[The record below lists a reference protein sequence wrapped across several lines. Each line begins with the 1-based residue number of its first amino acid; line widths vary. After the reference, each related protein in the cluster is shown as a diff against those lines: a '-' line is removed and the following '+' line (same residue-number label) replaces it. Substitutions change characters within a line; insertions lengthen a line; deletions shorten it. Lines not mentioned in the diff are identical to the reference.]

1 MAKNSLCDIIRHML
15 DIQKIKKDFP
25 IFTRKIHGKPII
37 YLDSTATSLKPQS
50 VIDAM
55 NEYYTKYTAN
65 IFRGIY
71 VISEEA
77 TAKYEETRVKVAK
90 FIGAKNSDEIVF
102 TRNTSE
108 SINLVAYSW
117 AKKFIKSEDHLV
129 VTIMEHHSNFV
140 PWQQMGKSA
149 GWEIDIWR
157 NNKSGFL
164 DLRDLD
170 KLITR
175 RTKLLTITSASN
187 VLGTINPIEKIVKKV
202 KSLNPGCVVL
212 VDAAQSAP
220 HMPVDVVGW
229 GADFVAFSSHKMLG
243 PTGVGVL
250 WGKYELLEA
259 MDPFLFGGEMIEE
272 VREDTSLFKHAP
284 HKFEAGTP
292 DIGGVIGLGAAVDYL
307 TKLGMTNVRKHEEEI
322 VAYALKRLSEI
333 PGLTIYGPTRKE
345 NRGGVVAFTMRQA
358 HAHDIAQVLDEDNI
372 CIRAGN
378 HCAMPLHLDMGIAA
392 TARVSFYVYTT
403 KEDIDALIVG
413 LHKVIKLFS

>member
-1 MAKNSLCDIIRHML
+1 MFDAKLV
-15 DIQKIKKDFP
+15 KKDFP

-37 YLDSTATSLKPQS
+37 YLDSTATSLKPQI
-50 VIDAM
+50 VLDAM

-77 TAKYEETRVKVAK
+77 TAKYEESRVKVAK
-90 FIGAKNSDEIVF
+90 FIGAKSPNEIIF

-108 SINLVAYSW
+108 SLNLVAYSW
-117 AKKFIKSEDHLV
+117 AKDNIHSGDHLV

-140 PWQQMGKSA
+140 PWQQLGKET
-149 GWEIDIWR
+149 GWVIDIWR
-157 NNKSGFL
+157 NNKQGL
-164 DLRDLD
+164 LNLNDLD

-187 VLGTINPIEKIVKKV
+187 VLGTINPIKKIVKKV
-202 KSLNPGCVVL
+202 KSLNPKCLVL

-220 HMPVDVVGW
+220 HMPIDVVDW

-250 WGKYELLEA
+250 WGKYELLES
-259 MDPFLFGGEMIEE
+259 MKPFLFGGEMIEE

-292 DIGGVIGLGAAVDYL
+292 DIAGVIGLGAAVDYL
-307 TKLGMTNVRKHEEEI
+307 TKLGMDNVRKHEEEI
-322 VAYALKRLSEI
+322 VAYALKRMKEI
-333 PGLTIYGPTRKE
+333 SGLTMYGPNNAKE
-345 NRGGVVAFTMRQA
+345 KGGVIAFTMKQA
-358 HAHDIAQVLDEDNI
+358 HAHDIAQILDEDNI

-392 TARVSFYVYTT
+392 TARASFYVYTT
-403 KEDIDALIVG
+403 KEDIDALVNG
-413 LHKVIKLFS
+413 LHKVEKIFE